1 MAGEDG
7 RSEGEMAAGRSLLCA
22 AEACEGFS
30 GRMLRKLPFL
40 AHAGFSSVRPAVM
53 TPVDAR
59 ACIPHSLAVMLF

>member
-7 RSEGEMAAGRSLLCA
+7 RSEGEMAAGRSLLRA

-40 AHAGFSSVRPAVM
+40 AHAGFPSVRPVAM
-53 TPVDAR
+53 TPVNA
-59 ACIPHSLAVMLF
+59 

>member
-7 RSEGEMAAGRSLLCA
+7 RDEGKMAAGRSLLRA

-40 AHAGFSSVRPAVM
+40 AHAGVSSVRPAVM
-53 TPVDAR
+53 TPVNA
-59 ACIPHSLAVMLF
+59 